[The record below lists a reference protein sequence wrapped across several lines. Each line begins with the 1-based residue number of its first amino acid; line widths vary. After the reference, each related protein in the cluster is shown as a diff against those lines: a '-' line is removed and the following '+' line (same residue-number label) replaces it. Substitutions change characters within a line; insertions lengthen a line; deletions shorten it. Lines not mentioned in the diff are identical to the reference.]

1 MRQIF
6 KILLNIA
13 LIGLP
18 ELYKWLQNKQ
28 DKVIKDKVNAIA
40 EKYEAKA
47 KVDPKADTEIIKK

>member
-18 ELYKWLQNKQ
+18 ELYKWLLKKQ
-28 DKVIKDKVNAIA
+28 DKVITDKVRAIADEHAANVDPNAIT
-40 EKYEAKA
+40 
-47 KVDPKADTEIIKK
+47 DIIKK